1 MADENS
7 DVLWGYSEIG
17 EYLRLSSRQ
26 VKHEVHCGRIPTF
39 LRGRLRGARRS
50 TLNAWLAERE
60 AEARKA
66 RPDA

>member
-1 MADENS
+1 MIDENS

-17 EYLRLSSRQ
+17 AHLRLSPRQ
-26 VKHEVHCGRIPTF
+26 VKHEVQQGRIPTF

-60 AEARKA
+60 AEARKLA
-66 RPDA
+66 ND